1 MELWD
6 RAIALESRE
15 NDPNRYKNRGGN
27 LLMEEKERRT
37 VAQRL
42 AKLRTELE
50 RMAGEYESEKRRP
63 FSIRGANMIESIN
76 DLYVSRRLAKE
87 QQMSARKATTTNR
100 MGPPNSILATT
111 TMSAP
116 RSMVGSGRT
125 PISTTRLDN
134 RSGTLKRSAS
144 NTKL

>member
-42 AKLRTELE
+42 AKLRTDLE
-50 RMAGEYESEKRRP
+50 RMATEYEKEKRRP
-63 FSIRGANMIESIN
+63 FSIQGQNMIETIEE
-76 DLYVSRRLAKE
+76 LYNNRRLAKE
-87 QQMSARKATTTNR
+87 QQMSARKATTTSRTNTL
-100 MGPPNSILATT
+100 LATS

-116 RSMVGSGRT
+116 RNLASSSRT

-134 RSGTLKRSAS
+134 RSGMLKRAAS
-144 NTKL
+144 TTKL